1 MKDEW
6 KSVIIIL
13 GALFVITHG
22 LLMMLMWP
30 ADNLGSME
38 LVGLSQFI
46 TWNGVMI
53 SHFINIGAISLFGS
67 FVVDGTGQ
75 IVLDD
80 LQCTGSESRLID
92 CPHNGLGNHNC
103 DHSKD
108 AGIRCVPGMTIKA
121 RIVH

>member
-1 MKDEW
+1 MEVCYNNAWGTVCDNSW
-6 KSVIIIL
+6 STNDANVACRQL
-13 GALFVITHG
+13 GFNGT
-22 LLMMLMWP
+22 
-30 ADNLGSME
+30 SR
-38 LVGLSQFI
+38 FI
-46 TWNGVMI
+46 TVHNMEWCYDL

-103 DHSKD
+103 DHSQD
-108 AGIRCVPGMTIKA
+108 AGIRCVPGMTIKT
-121 RIVH
+121 RIVY